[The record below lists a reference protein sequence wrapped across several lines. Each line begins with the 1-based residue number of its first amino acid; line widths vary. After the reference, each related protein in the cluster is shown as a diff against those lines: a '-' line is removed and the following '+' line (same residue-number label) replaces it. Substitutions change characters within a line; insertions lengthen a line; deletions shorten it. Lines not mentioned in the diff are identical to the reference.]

1 MAKKDRIFA
10 GFGAAL
16 FLITSSAVTIAVII
30 SLTSSSSS
38 NTPTTAT
45 TTGSTTK
52 PKTSQKLPSVGSKL
66 PGYTPDT
73 KPVTKLE
80 IQNIQIGKGAVVKP
94 GATVTADYIGA
105 IASTGI
111 VFGESATSGG
121 PQTFSLKNVIQGW
134 QLGIPGMR
142 VGGTRALLIPAA
154 LGYGSQGNNGIPPN
168 SNLFFEV
175 TIVKAV
181 NP

>member
-1 MAKKDRIFA
+1 MAKKDRLFA

-16 FLITSSAVTIAVII
+16 FLITSSAVTIAVIV

-38 NTPTTAT
+38 STNSTPVTTSNT
-45 TTGSTTK
+45 
-52 PKTSQKLPSVGSKL
+52 TSKSNQKIPSVGSKL

-73 KPVTKLE
+73 KPVTRLE
-80 IQNIQIGKGAVVKP
+80 IQNIQVGKGAVVKA
-94 GATVTADYIGA
+94 GATVTANYIGA

-111 VFGESATSGG
+111 IFGESATSGG
-121 PQTFSLKNVIQGW
+121 PQTFSLKNVIEGW
-134 QLGIPGMR
+134 QLGIPGMK
-142 VGGTRALLIPAA
+142 VGGTRALLIPSA
-154 LGYGSQGNNGIPPN
+154 LGYGKQGTNGIPPN